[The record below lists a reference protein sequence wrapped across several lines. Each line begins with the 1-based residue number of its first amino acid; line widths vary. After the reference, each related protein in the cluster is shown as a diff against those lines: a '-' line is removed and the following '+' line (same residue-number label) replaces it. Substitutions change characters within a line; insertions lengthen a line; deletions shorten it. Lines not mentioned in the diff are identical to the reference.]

1 MKRKSGDRRGQPRFE
16 IIGDLW
22 GSLDIAATLTLVNL
36 GLGGALLESPIRLPP
51 ESVHAMVAISEGETH
66 TITARVRHCGSGA
79 PGDRAGR
86 PAFLVGVEFL
96 NVSPALQE
104 FLARQLGDGS
114 LSVEA

>member
-1 MKRKSGDRRGQPRFE
+1 MKRKSGDRRGKPRFE

-22 GSLDIAATLTLVNL
+22 GSLDVVATLTLVNL

-66 TITARVRHCGSGA
+66 TITARVRHCVSGA
-79 PGDRAGR
+79 SGDRAGR
-86 PAFLVGVEFL
+86 PSFMVGVEFL
-96 NVSPALQE
+96 NVSPALHE